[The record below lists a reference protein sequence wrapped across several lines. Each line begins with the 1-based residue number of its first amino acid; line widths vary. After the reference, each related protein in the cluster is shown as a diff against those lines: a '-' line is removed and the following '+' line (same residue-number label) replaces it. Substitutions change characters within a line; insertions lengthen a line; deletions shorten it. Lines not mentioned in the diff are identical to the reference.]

1 MTTAYITHADCLRHD
16 MGGGH
21 PECPDR
27 LIAVGEHMRQS
38 GLLERLHSMDA
49 PLATAADLQRVHSA
63 RYVER
68 VFAQAPSAG
77 LLQLDPD
84 TAMNPHTLKAAW
96 HAAGAAVQGAELVAR
111 GLARSAFCCVRPPG
125 HHAERHQAMGFCFFN
140 NVAVGAAHALAELG
154 IDRVA
159 LVDFDVH
166 HGNGS
171 ENIFAGDERVLMV
184 STFQHPLYPY
194 SGEIA
199 RGPNMINVPL
209 PPRSSGDA
217 LRAAVTERW
226 LPALEKFQPEM
237 VFISAGFDAHREDDM
252 ANLGWVE
259 ADYAWVTRE
268 IVGAAE
274 RHAGGR
280 VVSLLEGGY
289 NLPALARSVAA
300 HVRVLMGADY

>member
-1 MTTAYITHADCLRHD
+1 MHTAYISHPSFLLHD
-16 MGGGH
+16 MGPGH
-21 PECPDR
+21 PECPER
-27 LIAVGEHMRQS
+27 LSAIHDHLLMQ
-38 GLLERLHSMDA
+38 GLLDLMPPYDA
-49 PLATAADLQRVHSA
+49 PMATREQVLRVHDSL
-63 RYVER
+63 YVAELEAASPASGY
-68 VFAQAPSAG
+68 VQI
-77 LLQLDPD
+77 DPD
-84 TAMNPHTLKAAW
+84 TAMNPYTLKAAW

-111 GLARSAFCCVRPPG
+111 GVAKSAFCCVRPPG

-140 NVAVGAAHALAELG
+140 NVAVGVAHALAELG
-154 IDRVA
+154 VDRVA

-194 SGEIA
+194 SGETA
-199 RGPNMINVPL
+199 LGPNMINVPL
-209 PPRSSGDA
+209 PQRSSGEA
-217 LRAAVTERW
+217 MRAAVSERW
-226 LPALEKFQPEM
+226 LPALTKFRPEM
-237 VFISAGFDAHREDDM
+237 IFISAGFDAHREDDM

-268 IVGAAE
+268 ILGVAE

-289 NLPALARSVAA
+289 HLPALARSVAA
-300 HVRVLMGADY
+300 HVKVLMGAD